1 MSAAYT
7 GGEFTTKPLR
17 FTGRALQLNLATSAV
32 GSVRVEI
39 LDADGKPLPGRTL
52 AESHDFSG
60 NRLEHDFRWKKGA
73 DLSDLSG
80 RVIRLRFVLKD
91 ADVYSLRFVGI
102 N

>member
-17 FTGRALQLNLATSAV
+17 FTGRALRLNLATSAA

-39 LDADGKPLPGRTL
+39 QDADGKPLPGRTL
-52 AESHDFSG
+52 ADSQDFAG